1 MMKILILK
9 IYKLYKQKRLFEIL
23 KFFIHIYTISLI
35 PRFGKRIIKIN
46 IPNRINCVKK
56 IKDEE
61 LLFRIFNSYK
71 LMKKDQKKTDIL
83 YYPSENWE
91 YKINSDYK
99 DLLEA
104 NNNDNFIMFA
114 NFILNFGISEKWLG
128 IDNYYFSKKN

>member
-1 MMKILILK
+1 MMMKNFILK

-35 PRFGKRIIKIN
+35 PGFGKRIIKIN

-56 IKDEE
+56 IEDEE

-71 LMKKDQKKTDIL
+71 LMKNDQKKTDIL

-91 YKINSDYK
+91 YKINTDYK

-114 NFILNFGISEKWLG
+114 NFILNFG
-128 IDNYYFSKKN
+128 